1 MAHICDTDPE
11 ANTNPERVTAILQ
24 YIKIKN
30 AEEYRYISDLM
41 DIVCQLTLNHWQPEP
56 ITEVVLGGK
65 TFPTRTSL
73 DRLRWAISSSFEL
86 TNKLWEWARLYQD
99 EDEEPKSRMFSFR
112 PEYSV
117 EDLNLPLKT
126 LTDNATSIQTRSPLG
141 VSFMASGSHHYCT
154 IFNLPGETRRDWE
167 SKRRKIGDKLWGALN
182 LSLNLTTLS
191 IDHPWLHENPMFPN
205 FVLYAPKPKETNPP
219 LEQEEVGLKLNYS
232 VSELTRGAHLT
243 SFRLAFLAER
253 HFGYSLRTLFNCWD
267 AKRRAGEDLTH
278 LTNVLRSALIGSMFL
293 TLEFASLKLFMQ
305 SNNPAAA
312 VGEQNW
318 LITDLIHIRPYV
330 HTDQVWG
337 NWASTTQY
345 HLFSLSADP
354 SDYVPIRHHGFLP
367 FIRPTVPVF
376 RAYDPNQEAA
386 PGFTITPE
394 WRNQVNEQAWSWVG
408 HLDRLVT
415 LLGMTINEVESPY
428 ENWEYI
434 PTQLSNLL
442 KDSEALPLG
451 PAYVLT
457 EKEMDSTIREVGS
470 LFASVLQGIDD
481 PNVYDVGEEGRVRLK
496 EVPHQRTQRP
506 FSGTLGPYLDMRFI

>member
-11 ANTNPERVTAILQ
+11 ANSNPERVTAILQ
-24 YIKIKN
+24 YIKIRN
-30 AEEYRYISDLM
+30 EEEYRYISDLM

-117 EDLNLPLKT
+117 EDQNLPLKT
-126 LTDNATSIQTRSPLG
+126 LIDNATSIQTRSPLG

-182 LSLNLTTLS
+182 LSLNL
-191 IDHPWLHENPMFPN
+191 
-205 FVLYAPKPKETNPP
+205 
-219 LEQEEVGLKLNYS
+219 
-232 VSELTRGAHLT
+232 
-243 SFRLAFLAER
+243 AER
-253 HFGYSLRTLFNCWD
+253 HFGYSLQTLFNCWD

-318 LITDLIHIRPYV
+318 FITDLIHIRPYV

-345 HLFSLSADP
+345 HLFSLSAEP

-376 RAYDPNQEAA
+376 RAYDPNQKAA

-408 HLDRLVT
+408 QLDRLVT
-415 LLGMTINEVESPY
+415 LLGMTVDKVGSPY

-451 PAYVLT
+451 PAYLLT

-470 LFASVLQGIDD
+470 LFASVLQEIDD
-481 PNVYDVGEEGRVRLK
+481 PNVYDVGEEGRGRLK

-506 FSGTLGPYLDMRFI
+506 FSGTLAPYLDMRFI